1 MAEQRSTLII
11 EISSEQAAR
20 NARALDRELQSIER
34 TGNYATT
41 SMNSMSVAARQ
52 LAGYLAGV
60 VTVGTAIAKMD
71 TYTGLNNKLKLVTK
85 SQSELN
91 TAMNDTFK
99 IAQNTAQAWDSV
111 AQIYQRFSD
120 NAKRLNITQAKTAE
134 LTDTVAKAIAI
145 SGGSAA
151 SAEAA
156 LVQFSQ
162 ALASN
167 VLRGEELNSV
177 MEQAPGLAKA
187 IAQGMGITVGQLRSV
202 AAEGKITGDVLVD
215 ALTKARGSV
224 NELFGKTDFTI
235 AQSFTQLSNEVTKFV
250 GEAGK
255 GSGAANAISGSLTL
269 LAENL
274 NNVTNIA
281 MIGGAYWVGT
291 YIPALY
297 KSVVAGYGKATQL
310 VEQTAIQWA
319 AIEAEKVAAAQEL
332 AGAEAKLVNLQ
343 ATRAQLVEE
352 LKLELARK
360 KKQISDQGAI
370 NSDIRMGLLRQQQA
384 AINTELTATENA
396 LAAART
402 RSAVANNATMGAGR
416 GLLGLLGGAGGL
428 VGIVAA
434 VGASMLLM
442 RDNTDSA
449 TNSLNIQKQS
459 VREIAAEYSKLSAA
473 KLISEMDEIDKRI
486 KKSQSDASKARDSL
500 LGMVTGSSE
509 SISNEEIK
517 RQNLMLDQLKKIKE
531 DGLSTAA
538 ALQNLSK
545 SKLFTDGE
553 IKSAQRYFAQLDE
566 GISSAREFGYQKELA
581 NSYMAKASGLYEE
594 NADKISKLTN
604 ESERLNESYSNS
616 KESIVKSA
624 ESFLQ
629 ISENSG
635 ASAKQLI
642 IAKNALDS
650 YNKGTISATQ
660 LSRIFL
666 ENLPIPQKTIDS
678 FIAQSKQAD
687 GYKNSVAGVNVELK
701 KQIDFR
707 NTYLSQHQGVLAA
720 EKEVTEEKRKQLA
733 NEQRLSELRK
743 SANKSMLDDNYWIN
757 TYNRELKNIG
767 GDKQKASTF
776 ADFALNWRK
785 ENKIERDVQLTT
797 EQAKIL
803 NDLWVL
809 DQKRKTLSDEAS
821 KSEKERTEE
830 LEKQLKVLQIN
841 EKVKAN
847 AAKYNFG
854 GLESKYGL
862 PSGMLSAINMI
873 ESRGNANAY
882 NKSSGAAGGFQM
894 LSGTATQYGVKDR
907 YNLAQS
913 AEGAAKYLQYL
924 LKLFN
929 GNIEKAVR
937 AYHAGE
943 GNVQKGKNL
952 GKYNNQYIKDYYG
965 YMGGI
970 SGFTGESKDYESLL
984 NDQVKLLEKSQE
996 EAEKIRKDFMSKG
1009 LQEEQ
1014 EYRDQLKKIR
1024 ENSALSG
1031 DEKKTYEAQLT
1042 TRFEAQKRLNNLQ
1055 QDYELNGYKYTEDQ
1069 KLIYQRD
1076 SAKEQLDAE
1085 GKYSDEV
1092 KALHKKS
1099 IDDLYDYE
1107 VVKSKLAKD
1116 QRLLQSTEFYMS
1128 EIQLAKAKYDI
1139 ERRLLDQS
1147 NEDPKEKVFKSQM
1160 LELQNQVDMNRR
1172 LKDASMGWDSVQSQ
1186 MNGSTGRFQVNQDK
1200 FSRMGASQ
1208 NLFDTQIADVENQEQ
1223 EPGADLQKL
1232 AEVREQIWAAHNQ
1245 RMIDIENQY
1254 QTDSLNLQLTQA
1266 QQLTG
1271 SFANMFKG
1279 ILGESSD
1286 AYKTMFAM
1294 QQGFALTQAGMN
1306 LWSSVSDA
1314 YAKEPG
1320 TVWQKVAA
1328 GAKAALDQGTF
1339 LAMIQAITPQGF
1351 ATGGHITGKGTG
1363 TSDDIPIMASN
1374 GEFML
1379 KAAAVSKL
1387 GLTALNYMNQTGEI
1401 PFQSEYLGMKSQ
1413 YLGSTQPDLN
1423 VQKFKDGG
1431 LVGVTRI
1438 SNEDAERSHF
1448 NSVQQT
1454 NIGSSQPKVTIINQT
1469 SQPVEATTQ
1478 WDGSELQ
1485 VVLKEMQ
1492 KQNEVQTKS
1501 LISQSWRD
1509 AERQGGA
1516 LDRIKKAR

>member
-1 MAEQRSTLII
+1 MAEQRSILII

-281 MIGGAYWVGT
+281 MIGGAYWIGT

-332 AGAEAKLVNLQ
+332 AGAEAKLINLQ
-343 ATRAQLVEE
+343 ATRAQLIEE

-500 LGMVTGSSE
+500 LGMVTGNSE

-531 DGLSTAA
+531 EGLSTAV

-650 YNKGTISATQ
+650 YSKGTISATQ

-687 GYKNSVAGVNVELK
+687 SYKNSVAGVNVELK

-707 NTYLSQHQGVLAA
+707 NTYLSQHQGVLTA

-821 KSEKERTEE
+821 KSEKDRTKE
-830 LEKQLKVLQIN
+830 LEKQLKVLQVN

-854 GLESKYGL
+854 GLEGKYGL
-862 PSGMLSAINMI
+862 PSGMLSAIHMI

-882 NKSSGAAGGFQM
+882 NKGSGAAGGFQF
-894 LSGTATQYGVKDR
+894 LKGTGDQYGVKDR
-907 YNLAQS
+907 YNLEQS

-984 NDQVKLLEKSQE
+984 NDQVKMLEKSQE

-1014 EYRDQLKKIR
+1014 EYKDQLKKIR
-1024 ENSALSG
+1024 ENSALSS
-1031 DEKKTYEAQLT
+1031 DEKKSYEAQLT
-1042 TRFEAQKRLNNLQ
+1042 SRFEAQKKLNTLQ
-1055 QDYELNGYKYTEDQ
+1055 QGYELNGYKYTESQ
-1069 KLIYQRD
+1069 KLQYTYD
-1076 SAKEQLDAE
+1076 TNVLKLDAE
-1085 GKYSDEV
+1085 GKYSDKV
-1092 KALHKKS
+1092 KAEYIKAYKELYSLELTAYKQLQLNKLNEFKASLEQQTGELQRAYLDTLAQNRMSQPQFAMWQFQNQFKGSINTAYDSYQNSVKGINKKDEKDQYLIDAETRNEMLIAAEKNLEAQLLS
-1099 IDDLYDYE
+1099 IKMKGVEDERSLRRTQLNDQL
-1107 VVKSKLAKD
+1107 SMWGGILSTGQNTFSQLAQSAKD
-1116 QRLLQSTEFYMS
+1116 
-1128 EIQLAKAKYDI
+1128 
-1139 ERRLLDQS
+1139 
-1147 NEDPKEKVFKSQM
+1147 
-1160 LELQNQVDMNRR
+1160 
-1172 LKDASMGWDSVQSQ
+1172 G
-1186 MNGSTGRFQVNQDK
+1186 
-1200 FSRMGASQ
+1200 
-1208 NLFDTQIADVENQEQ
+1208 
-1223 EPGADLQKL
+1223 
-1232 AEVREQIWAAHNQ
+1232 
-1245 RMIDIENQY
+1245 
-1254 QTDSLNLQLTQA
+1254 
-1266 QQLTG
+1266 
-1271 SFANMFKG
+1271 
-1279 ILGESSD
+1279 LGEQSST
-1286 AYKTMFAM
+1286 YRTMFAM
-1294 QQGFALTQAGMN
+1294 QQAFSVASSMVAAWTAYTTAFADPSAMTLTQKFAGGAAVMAALMPALTTIGSISM
-1306 LWSSVSDA
+1306 
-1314 YAKEPG
+1314 
-1320 TVWQKVAA
+1320 
-1328 GAKAALDQGTF
+1328 
-1339 LAMIQAITPQGF
+1339 QGF
-1351 ATGGHITGKGTG
+1351 ATGGLVRGPG
-1363 TSDDIPIMASN
+1363 TSTSDSIPAYLSN
-1374 GEFML
+1374 GEHV
-1379 KAAAVSKL
+1379 ATAWAVNRIGVS
-1387 GLTALNYMNQTGEI
+1387 NYDYMNRTGEL
-1401 PFQSEYLGMKSQ
+1401 PFQREYEALKSQLTMPGTTEAPKRFAEGGIVGTYNPDFERKQFEAISRSNQQSQAHQPQTVENVVKVIVVKDEEEAKEYLYS
-1413 YLGSTQPDLN
+1413 
-1423 VQKFKDGG
+1423 KDGEKAF
-1431 LVGVTRI
+1431 LYHLNR
-1438 SNEDAERSHF
+1438 N
-1448 NSVQQT
+1448 
-1454 NIGSSQPKVTIINQT
+1454 
-1469 SQPVEATTQ
+1469 
-1478 WDGSELQ
+1478 
-1485 VVLKEMQ
+1485 
-1492 KQNEVQTKS
+1492 KS
-1501 LISQSWRD
+1501 KIR
-1509 AERQGGA
+1509 
-1516 LDRIKKAR
+1516 